1 MVTALCDSAYI
12 NNKTWQFFEE
22 RAKTSFIKKDIESW
36 ETPIEQEDKVPR
48 EQPKKKKITRSS
60 SEGFISVYLKNK
72 FINTWIK
79 MVSLGRVNTAGEP
92 PAQGRP
98 GMWRGEKLR

>member
-48 EQPKKKKITRSS
+48 EQPKKKKKSP
-60 SEGFISVYLKNK
+60 EVLLKDLFLSTLKTN
-72 FINTWIK
+72 
-79 MVSLGRVNTAGEP
+79 SLTLG
-92 PAQGRP
+92 
-98 GMWRGEKLR
+98 